1 MKIKEKKNKKMSLKE
16 VDWGS
21 VIKLGGYYWMVVDYL
36 VDSRIMI
43 ISLDDGSY
51 DLVDGN
57 EEVEVVEKIKL
68 VIG

>member
-1 MKIKEKKNKKMSLKE
+1 MKIKEKKNKEMSLKE

-21 VIKLGGYYWMVVDYL
+21 VIKSGGYYWMVVDYS
-36 VDSRIMI
+36 VDNRIMI

-57 EEVEVVEKIKL
+57 EVVEVVEKAKL

>member
-1 MKIKEKKNKKMSLKE
+1 MKIKEKKNKKMSVKE
-16 VDWGS
+16 VHLGS
-21 VIKLGGYYWMVVDYL
+21 VIKAYNYYWMVVDYS
-36 VDSRIMI
+36 VDNRIMI

-57 EEVEVVEKIKL
+57 EVVEVVEKAKL